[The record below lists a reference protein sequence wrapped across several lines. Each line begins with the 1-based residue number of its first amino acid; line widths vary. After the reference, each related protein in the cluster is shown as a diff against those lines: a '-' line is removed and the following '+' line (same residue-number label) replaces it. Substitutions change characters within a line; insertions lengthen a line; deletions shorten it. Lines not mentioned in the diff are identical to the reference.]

1 MDSVLGVP
9 QLNRYVKSVVDSDFR
24 LKDLMLRLFPEAV
37 GVFSSV
43 GRPVPIANANTPLLT
58 VCLVMMSALL
68 LIQTQPLIQK
78 GARHFQRKER

>member
-1 MDSVLGVP
+1 MKKRICILLVL
-9 QLNRYVKSVVDSDFR
+9 
-24 LKDLMLRLFPEAV
+24 
-37 GVFSSV
+37 
-43 GRPVPIANANTPLLT
+43 LLT